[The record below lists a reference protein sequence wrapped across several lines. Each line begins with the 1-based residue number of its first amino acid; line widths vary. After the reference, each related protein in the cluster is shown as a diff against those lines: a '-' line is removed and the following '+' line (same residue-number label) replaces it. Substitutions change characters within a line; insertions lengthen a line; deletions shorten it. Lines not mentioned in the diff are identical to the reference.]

1 MCTHTSK
8 KLDFE
13 DEPPD
18 DKESASE
25 ESEDEEREEKDS
37 DADSDSDQFA
47 DALEDLT
54 LTELS
59 PVVVAA
65 AS

>member
-18 DKESASE
+18 DEESASE
-25 ESEDEEREEKDS
+25 ESEDDEEREEKDS
-37 DADSDSDQFA
+37 DADSDQFV
-47 DALEDLT
+47 DALENLT
-54 LTELS
+54 LTESS